1 MQSFTGAL
9 AEAYLATSYVVRT
22 GTDELVVKPN
32 QRSSDI
38 DRLLCSLKART
49 AVFITACN
57 PYSLTL
63 SPTTNSDRHR
73 RLKLLMRRRRLRFLE
88 GEGRGEIGDW
98 PPEESLFVV
107 GVSREMANALG
118 REWHQNAIV
127 FVELGRTAELVM
139 LRRVE

>member
-1 MQSFTGAL
+1 MQRFTSAL
-9 AEAYLATSYVVRT
+9 AEAFLATTYVIRT
-22 GTDELVVKPN
+22 GAAELFVRPN
-32 QRSSDI
+32 QKSTDI
-38 DRLLCSLKART
+38 DRLLSRLKART
-49 AVFITACN
+49 AVFITAWN
-57 PYSLTL
+57 PYSRSL
-63 SPTTNSDRHR
+63 SRMANSDRHR